1 MSEPY
6 GEPDPDDHPE
16 AVPRQAPPPE
26 RASPPPLDA
35 TTVRRHR
42 APPGHCA
49 DCAVPVTTP
58 WCPACGQR
66 AGTPPLGLAE
76 LLRQLL
82 GALLDTDGR
91 IWRTVR
97 TLLLRPGRLTLDW
110 ALGRRARHV
119 APLRLYLVL
128 NVLAFL
134 VMATEAGIDP
144 GFRLLPPEPAERVDA
159 RRGEVNAELND
170 FLVSIGYPRERVNAT
185 VERMLEHPAQT
196 LGLLFERAPTML
208 ALLLPVLATVLWVLY
223 AIARVPWS
231 VHLVG
236 LAHLHANFFLVLLLA
251 EGFGGIGLLLETFGP
266 PTLGSR
272 FGSALGWI
280 VALYLGGYLFQW
292 LRTLYGHGPGSAL
305 ALTALITLLHAAGLA
320 LGFVGL
326 LLATLWIEV
335 MTGA

>member
-1 MSEPY
+1 MSEPIRVD
-6 GEPDPDDHPE
+6 EPAAPDAVGAE
-16 AVPRQAPPPE
+16 AVPQLTP
-26 RASPPPLDA
+26 PPPLDA

-42 APPGHCA
+42 APAGLCA

-58 WCPACGQR
+58 YCPACGQR
-66 AGTPPLGLAE
+66 AGIPPLGLLE

-91 IWRTVR
+91 SWRTLR

-134 VMATEAGIDP
+134 VMAMEAGP
-144 GFRLLPPEPAERVDA
+144 GSDFRPLPPDPPERVEA

-170 FLVSIGYPRERVNAT
+170 FLVSLGYPRERVNAT
-185 VERMLEHPAQT
+185 VERMFENPGET
-196 LGLLFERAPTML
+196 LGLLLERAPTML
-208 ALLLPVLATVLWVLY
+208 ALLLPVLATVLWGLY
-223 AIARVPWS
+223 AIARVPWA

-251 EGFGGIGLLLETFGP
+251 EGFGGIGLLLQ
-266 PTLGSR
+266 TLGLR
-272 FGSALGWI
+272 EAGGRIGSALGWV
-280 VALYLGGYLFQW
+280 VALYLGVYLVQW
-292 LRTLYGHGPGSAL
+292 LRTLYGHGTGSAL
-305 ALTALITLLHAAGLA
+305 AMATLLALLHVVGLA

-335 MTGA
+335 VTGGG